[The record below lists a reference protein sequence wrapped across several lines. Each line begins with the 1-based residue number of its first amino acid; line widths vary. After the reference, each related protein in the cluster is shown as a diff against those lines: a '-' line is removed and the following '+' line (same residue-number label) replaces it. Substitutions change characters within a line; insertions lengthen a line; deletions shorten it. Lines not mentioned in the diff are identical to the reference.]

1 MFGSVPAHVRRG
13 FTMGGEIRRMR
24 VPLLACPAVFFLGSS
39 LRPRIGAN
47 CKVLAWDGSPRRPNK
62 LAVSPANCTF
72 AAGILLTLL
81 LGPSALGQIGDSI
94 PHAPYYLATQAIYSG
109 EYRDAERGLRIESRR
124 GIRTTQAR
132 WIDSICY
139 HAMLG
144 EVLYHQGRNAEA
156 LAEFDQAC
164 QVILAYPNWLLQV
177 QFQPQPPRP
186 DLARA
191 RRPPPWGQSSR
202 SFTLGQFPETEQVFI
217 GELDPRRALQQGG
230 VVRTPMLWRIN
241 VVEVLRTSAL
251 AIRRRSEI
259 LGPLATHDPISKEL
273 STVFARGNLS
283 PANHWSSA
291 WIDVLRGI
299 AQAGA
304 GKLDEA
310 DMLLG
315 RSLTVDGQFDHPL
328 TCVALLEQGRIAMT
342 RGNSQGAAQL
352 LAEAAFSAYYYDD
365 FDVLTESVWLGWVN
379 HLMRNAPG
387 VYPPL
392 EPLVAWAQTNRL
404 QHIATKLR
412 LAQAESLLWLGQAD
426 AAGAVLDDAV
436 RRIGELRRG
445 LAGIHLL
452 YLQANL
458 QLARGQFGP
467 GGETLAEA
475 LAAQARVSP
484 RNFQIGRTSEMY
496 DARSVSPRIAV
507 DLFGSLL
514 ADPTP
519 ANWSLSPLDAMAVL
533 QTPQDAAFDRW
544 FIAALERKDTP
555 LALEVAEKAKRRR
568 FLASVPLGGRM
579 LALRTILEAP
589 QNELSRDAM
598 LQRQQLLAAF
608 PLYRQLLEANLPMV
622 DALRGGPV
630 IGTGAAETKK
640 LDAQF
645 DAWEKNTLQRQQ
657 LLMQLAPRRV
667 PSAIEFPPLRTTAEL
682 QQSLDDGEALIIFH
696 SAAGNLYGFLVT
708 RSGSHLWQFDDVR
721 GLRSGVADF
730 LRALGNYGPN
740 RSLSAEELA
749 SDTWRKMAAQAYA
762 AVFAAARLDLGK
774 TKSLVIVPDDLLW
787 YLPFESLVPDAA
799 KPDTTL
805 ADRFSV
811 RYGPTAALA
820 VSSPSALHR
829 TQHTGIV
836 ANELKIGDTD
846 AETES
851 MVSELEKAAFA
862 PVRLPAQL
870 PVPANFLLPLLDTL
884 VVLDDVDP
892 ARAATLGSMLPSRGR
907 GGAGDSSGLATML
920 PYGGPQHVVV
930 AAFTTA
936 AEQGLKPSRR
946 SAARNNVRPGSEVF
960 QTLCGLMASGARTV
974 LISRWRTG
982 GRTNLELVREYV
994 RELPQLPASEAWQ
1007 RSRLLARESPLDAQ
1021 NEPRLKGLEETG
1033 EPATADH
1040 PFFWAGYLLVDTSP
1054 RPKDDEKAVDPD
1066 KKVGAKDGNESESQ

>member
-1 MFGSVPAHVRRG
+1 VAPSV
-13 FTMGGEIRRMR
+13 
-24 VPLLACPAVFFLGSS
+24 
-39 LRPRIGAN
+39 
-47 CKVLAWDGSPRRPNK
+47 
-62 LAVSPANCTF
+62 
-72 AAGILLTLL
+72 GILLALL
-81 LGPSALGQIGDSI
+81 SVAPALGQIGDSI
-94 PHAPYYLATQAIYSG
+94 PHAPYFLATQAIYSG
-109 EYRDAERGLRIESRR
+109 EYRDAERGLRLESRR

-202 SFTLGQFPETEQVFI
+202 SFTLGQFPESEQVFI

-241 VVEVLRTSAL
+241 VVEILRTSAL
-251 AIRRRSEI
+251 AIRRRSEL
-259 LGPLATHDPISKEL
+259 LGPLAAHDPISKEL

-283 PANHWSSA
+283 PPNHWSSA
-291 WIDVLRGI
+291 WIDVLRGV

-304 GKLDEA
+304 GKFDEA

-328 TCVALLEQGRIAMT
+328 TCVALLEQGRIALA

-365 FDVLTESVWLGWVN
+365 WDVLTESVWLGWVN
-379 HLMRNAPG
+379 HITRNAPG

-392 EPLVAWAQTNRL
+392 EPIVAWAQVNRL

-412 LAQAESLLWLGQAD
+412 LAQAESLLWLGQVD
-426 AAGAVLDDAV
+426 AAGAVSDEAA

-475 LAAQARVSP
+475 IAAQAGVSP

-496 DARSVSPRIAV
+496 DGRAVSPRIAV

-519 ANWSLSPLDAMAVL
+519 ANWILSPLDAMAVL
-533 QTPQDAAFDRW
+533 QTAQDAAFDRW

-568 FLASVPLGGRM
+568 FLAAVPLGGRL
-579 LALRTILEAP
+579 LALRAILEAP

-598 LQRQQLLAAF
+598 LQRQQLLAMF
-608 PLYRQLLEANLPMV
+608 PAYRQLAEASVPTY
-622 DALRGGPV
+622 DALRAGPV
-630 IGTGAAETKK
+630 LGSDATETKK
-640 LDAQF
+640 LDAQY
-645 DAWEKNTLQRQQ
+645 DVWGKNATQRQQ
-657 LLMQLAPRRV
+657 MLMQLAPRRV
-667 PSAIEFPPLRTTAEL
+667 PSAIEFPPLHATAEL
-682 QQSLDDGEALIIFH
+682 QQSLDEGEALVLFH
-696 SAAGNLYGFLVT
+696 GAAGKLYGFLVT
-708 RSGSHLWQFDDVR
+708 RTGTHLWEFGD
-721 GLRSGVADF
+721 LRQLRAGVADF

-740 RSLSAEELA
+740 RPLSGEELA
-749 SDTWRKMAAQAYA
+749 SDKWRKMAADAYA
-762 AVFAAARLDLGK
+762 AVFSAARLDLGK
-774 TKSLVIVPDDLLW
+774 TKSLAIVPDDLLW
-787 YLPFESLVPDAA
+787 YLPFEALVPDAT
-799 KPDTTL
+799 KPQSTL
-805 ADRFSV
+805 ADRFAI

-820 VSSPSALHR
+820 MSNPRELRR

-836 ANELKIGDTD
+836 ANELKTGANDADTE
-846 AETES
+846 AI
-851 MVSELEKAAFA
+851 VAELEKAAFGS
-862 PVRLPAQL
+862 VRLPAQL
-870 PVPANFLLPLLDTL
+870 PVPAHLVLPLLDTL

-892 ARAATLGSMLPSRGR
+892 ARTAAMSTMLT
-907 GGAGDSSGLATML
+907 SSGRARAAAASEGVFAL
-920 PYGGPQHVVV
+920 PYGSPQHVVV
-930 AAFTTA
+930 AGFTTA

-946 SAARNNVRPGSEVF
+946 NATREVRPGNEVF
-960 QTLCGLMASGARTV
+960 QTLCGMMATGARTI
-974 LISRWRTG
+974 LLSRWRTG
-982 GRTNLELVREYV
+982 GRTNVELMREFL
-994 RELPQLPASEAWQ
+994 RELPQLPATEAWQ
-1007 RSRLLARESPLDAQ
+1007 RARLLAREAPLDPQ
-1021 NEPRLKGLEETG
+1021 NEPRLKGLEESG
-1033 EPATADH
+1033 EAPTADH
-1040 PFFWAGYLLVDTSP
+1040 PFFWAGYLLVDTGP
-1054 RPKDDEKAVDPD
+1054 RPAEPEAAEKPD
-1066 KKVGAKDGNESESQ
+1066 KEDGAKVQKKIEAAAAGTGTSSPERQPVIDEPATSPSAGKPADADSATEK